1 MTRVKQNARAILSRD
16 QCDIAQAKK
25 SAAKA

>member
-1 MTRVKQNARAILSRD
+1 MTRIEQNACAILGRD